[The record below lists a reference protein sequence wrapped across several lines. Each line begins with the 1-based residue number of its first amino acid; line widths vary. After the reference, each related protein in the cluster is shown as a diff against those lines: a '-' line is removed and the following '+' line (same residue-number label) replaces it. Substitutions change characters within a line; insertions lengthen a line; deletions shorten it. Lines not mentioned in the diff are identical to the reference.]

1 MAPSKTIP
9 ANRCRC
15 GRSDGLRCKRD
26 CNVIPVCKDP
36 VVATVWMGREIS
48 AATVEAYISISK
60 ASATL
65 QHDL

>member
-1 MAPSKTIP
+1 LSVREI
-9 ANRCRC
+9 
-15 GRSDGLRCKRD
+15 GRAALQTRLQCHTRLQGSGGGHSVD
-26 CNVIPVCKDP
+26 
-36 VVATVWMGREIS
+36 GREIS